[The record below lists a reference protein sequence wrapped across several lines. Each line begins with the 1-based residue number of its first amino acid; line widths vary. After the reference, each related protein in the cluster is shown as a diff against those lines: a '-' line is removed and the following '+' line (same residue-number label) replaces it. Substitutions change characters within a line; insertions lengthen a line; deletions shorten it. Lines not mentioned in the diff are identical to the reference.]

1 MVIILCK
8 QGKMRFL
15 PRHSMQ
21 PRIATLIALTPL
33 QDSGYAIFAKSE
45 EAGGK

>member
-15 PRHSMQ
+15 PAHAMQ
-21 PRIATLIALTPL
+21 PRIATLVALARP
-33 QDSGYAIFAKSE
+33 QDWVCSTLTQNEG
-45 EAGGK
+45 AGRK